1 MRVFQYTP
9 VMFCHL
15 FSNSSTVTETRWT
28 FSIHNHAAL
37 AISIWPLKSATDGN
51 YSRTIGNLVR
61 LFCLMPFLKET
72 RVTQS
77 AGLLTSPLE
86 KLRVAFLYIHQ
97 KEPPFPHLTAQDATE
112 LSDSYREI
120 SGPCCGADKRSVS
133 AHTLEAKTMIPAHKH
148 GFRFL
153 SSGNLLVTIIPNH
166 TCKDIKINAQKRVT
180 MSINTKH
187 ISYRNP

>member
-28 FSIHNHAAL
+28 FSIHNHAAP

-51 YSRTIGNLVR
+51 YSRTIGNLVK

-77 AGLLTSPLE
+77 AGLLASSLL

-97 KEPPFPHLTAQDATE
+97 KEPPFPHRTAQDVTESWATLTE
-112 LSDSYREI
+112 RSP
-120 SGPCCGADKRSVS
+120 GPVAVQIKDLWVL
-133 AHTLEAKTMIPAHKH
+133 TLWRPRLW
-148 GFRFL
+148 FR
-153 SSGNLLVTIIPNH
+153 H
-166 TCKDIKINAQKRVT
+166 
-180 MSINTKH
+180 INTAFGFCPQE
-187 ISYRNP
+187 IC